1 MVNNEDGA
9 VVSPHDRTNAADAA
23 DHTEVDMKRRHIIL
37 TIAAVALLAAPT
49 AVLAQ
54 SGPGPGQGGGSGSGW
69 GSGFGPH
76 GGGQGGGMLR
86 MIPRMLR
93 HLDLEPGRQEL
104 IQGVLENAKTL
115 IRPLADQSREAREQF
130 HQDHGIGDYDETA
143 YREFFESLA
152 VIDVKIR
159 LVSADAVSQ
168 VWNLLNPEQ
177 QQQLEEMRENSGSRF
192 KRRSGGRR
200 SP

>member
-1 MVNNEDGA
+1 
-9 VVSPHDRTNAADAA
+9 
-23 DHTEVDMKRRHIIL
+23 MKARHIIL
-37 TIAAVALLAAPT
+37 TMAAVLLLAAPT

-69 GSGFGPH
+69 GSGFGQH

-93 HLDLEPGRQEL
+93 HLDLEPGQQEL

-115 IRPLADQSREAREQF
+115 IQPLADQPREARERF

-143 YREFFESLA
+143 YREFFQSLA

-168 VWNLLNPEQ
+168 VWNLLTAEQ
-177 QQQLEEMRENSGSRF
+177 QEQLQEMLDRF
-192 KRRSGGRR
+192 GQGTKRRAGGRR

>member
-23 DHTEVDMKRRHIIL
+23 DHTEVDMKARHIIL
-37 TIAAVALLAAPT
+37 TIAAAVLLAAPT

-54 SGPGPGQGGGSGSGW
+54 GGPGPGQGGGSGSGW
-69 GSGFGPH
+69 GGGFGPH
-76 GGGQGGGMLR
+76 ADGQGGGMLR

-93 HLDLEPGRQEL
+93 HLDLEPGQQEL

-115 IRPLADQSREAREQF
+115 IQPLADQSREARELF
-130 HQDHGIGDYDETA
+130 HQDHGIGNYDATV
-143 YREFFESLA
+143 YRQFFESLA
-152 VIDVKIR
+152 VIDVEIK

-168 VWNLLNPEQ
+168 VWNLLTPEQ
-177 QQQLEEMRENSGSRF
+177 QEQLQEMIDRF
-192 KRRSGGRR
+192 GQGMKRRAGGRR